1 MHFPIAKHYS
11 EENIEMMTT
20 MMMMMMMT
28 IIIII
33 IIITIT
39 IIIIAII
46 KIIKTMI
53 FNTNTN
59 CIMPFHTNLPFRTNL
74 NLTCI

>member
-11 EENIEMMTT
+11 EESIEMMT
-20 MMMMMMMT
+20 MMMMMT
-28 IIIII
+28 I

-39 IIIIAII
+39 IIIIVII

-53 FNTNTN
+53 FNTNIN
-59 CIMPFHTNLPFRTNL
+59 YIMPFHTNL

>member
-11 EENIEMMTT
+11 EENIEMMT
-20 MMMMMMMT
+20 MMMMMT
-28 IIIII
+28 I

-39 IIIIAII
+39 IIIIVII

-53 FNTNTN
+53 FNANIN
-59 CIMPFHTNLPFRTNL
+59 YIMPFHTNL

>member
-11 EENIEMMTT
+11 EENIEMMR

-28 IIIII
+28 IIT
-33 IIITIT
+33 ITIT
-39 IIIIAII
+39 IIIIVII

-53 FNTNTN
+53 FNTNIN
-59 CIMPFHTNLPFRTNL
+59 YIMPFHTNL